1 MGVLDFPNLPRR
13 RVTLAAVNA
22 DAVDTIDW
30 MERRGIRVIPVLP
43 DSRLPDPVRSH
54 ADMLL
59 HHLGGDRFVCA
70 VQEEATRQRLKQEG
84 FSLISMQSPLGNRYP
99 QDIRLN
105 ALRLGNLLVGKL
117 SALEPA
123 LVEESRRR
131 GIRMVDC
138 AQGYARCACAVLTE
152 HAVATADPSLARIL
166 MENGVEVLEICP
178 GFVSLP
184 GYAYGFLGGC
194 CGLIA
199 PDTLLCAGDLD
210 SHPDGKAIRAF
221 AATHGVEILCTP
233 EPMLTDFG
241 GILPLLEES

>member
-152 HAVATADPSLARIL
+152 HAVATA
-166 MENGVEVLEICP
+166 E
-178 GFVSLP
+178 SLP
-184 GYAYGFLGGC
+184 CPDSYGKRRRG
-194 CGLIA
+194 I
-199 PDTLLCAGDLD
+199 GDL
-210 SHPDGKAIRAF
+210 P
-221 AATHGVEILCTP
+221 GVCLPSRVCLWIFGRMLRVNRPGYPPLCWR
-233 EPMLTDFG
+233 FG
-241 GILPLLEES
+241 QPSGWQGDPRLCRHAWR